1 MVWLKQNRR
10 RRRRRVIV
18 GAAFSDE
25 LQRRFVEEIPRLR
38 LGEGLCDLL
47 RTLRNSRRYSSF
59 VLMLSQFY
67 FRGYAR
73 RRIKNNGNVMVIN
86 VAFIKCIVEI
96 ISNGKIGKI

>member
-59 VLMLSQFY
+59 VLMLCHCFI
-67 FRGYAR
+67 FVDMHDAALK
-73 RRIKNNGNVMVIN
+73 ITVM
-86 VAFIKCIVEI
+86 
-96 ISNGKIGKI
+96 